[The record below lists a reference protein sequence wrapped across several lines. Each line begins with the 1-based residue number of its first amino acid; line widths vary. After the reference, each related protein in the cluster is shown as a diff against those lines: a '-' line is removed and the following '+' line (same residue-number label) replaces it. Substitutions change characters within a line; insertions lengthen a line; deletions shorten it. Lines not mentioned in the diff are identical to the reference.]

1 MRSACQGHP
10 TVSQSTLCECTIIQQ
25 IVAAVEPKYLRALR
39 QPGTNKL
46 QQIIPEM
53 AHLFNTYGDITPQDL
68 REIQMRVENR
78 SFPPSEPVDTIFIE
92 IDKLASIADIANSP
106 ITLRQKINM
115 AYLLFQK
122 LHVYKNALN
131 RWDDKDN
138 ADKT

>member
-1 MRSACQGHP
+1 M
-10 TVSQSTLCECTIIQQ
+10 
-25 IVAAVEPKYLRALR
+25 R